1 MYKQRAPSHQSHRL
15 PVQPSS
21 SKPQVLGAHK
31 LVKGFS
37 LGQLLGKEANPYPKY
52 LVFLGGRYVELSTE
66 SLPTGLLP
74 PCGVFIQTYVLR
86 EKSKVLQPCTVYIL
100 KKKKKVLYVFIT
112 LIIVIKSLPFL
123 ICGLGNFCLFFL
135 FGGFL
140 CFLFFSGFKK
150 KKQTNLAFS
159 VCTAAGQNVKTL
171 KF

>member
-1 MYKQRAPSHQSHRL
+1 M
-15 PVQPSS
+15 
-21 SKPQVLGAHK
+21 
-31 LVKGFS
+31 
-37 LGQLLGKEANPYPKY
+37 
-52 LVFLGGRYVELSTE
+52 ELSTE

-100 KKKKKVLYVFIT
+100 KKKTKVLYVFIT

-140 CFLFFSGFKK
+140 CFLFLFFSGFKK
-150 KKQTNLAFS
+150 KKTNLAFS

>member
-15 PVQPSS
+15 PAQPSS

-37 LGQLLGKEANPYPKY
+37 LGQLLGKKANPYPKY
-52 LVFLGGRYVELSTE
+52 LVFLGEVYVELSTE

-100 KKKKKVLYVFIT
+100 KKKNTKVLYVFIT

-140 CFLFFSGFKK
+140 CFLFLFFLDLKK
-150 KKQTNLAFS
+150 KK
-159 VCTAAGQNVKTL
+159 TL
-171 KF
+171 LLVFVLLLVRMLKR

>member
-1 MYKQRAPSHQSHRL
+1 M
-15 PVQPSS
+15 
-21 SKPQVLGAHK
+21 
-31 LVKGFS
+31 
-37 LGQLLGKEANPYPKY
+37 
-52 LVFLGGRYVELSTE
+52 ELSTE

-100 KKKKKVLYVFIT
+100 KKKTKVLYVFIT

-140 CFLFFSGFKK
+140 CFCFFLDLKK
-150 KKQTNLAFS
+150 KKQTLLLVF
-159 VCTAAGQNVKTL
+159 VLLLVRML
-171 KF
+171 KR

>member
-1 MYKQRAPSHQSHRL
+1 M
-15 PVQPSS
+15 
-21 SKPQVLGAHK
+21 
-31 LVKGFS
+31 
-37 LGQLLGKEANPYPKY
+37 
-52 LVFLGGRYVELSTE
+52 ELSTE

-100 KKKKKVLYVFIT
+100 KKKKTKVLYVFIT

-140 CFLFFSGFKK
+140 CFFVFVFSGFKK
-150 KKQTNLAFS
+150 KK
-159 VCTAAGQNVKTL
+159 KTL
-171 KF
+171 LLVFVLLLVRMLKR

>member
-1 MYKQRAPSHQSHRL
+1 M
-15 PVQPSS
+15 
-21 SKPQVLGAHK
+21 
-31 LVKGFS
+31 
-37 LGQLLGKEANPYPKY
+37 
-52 LVFLGGRYVELSTE
+52 ELSTE

-100 KKKKKVLYVFIT
+100 KKKTKVLYVFIT

-140 CFLFFSGFKK
+140 CFFLDLKK
-150 KKQTNLAFS
+150 KNKQTLLLVF
-159 VCTAAGQNVKTL
+159 VLLLVRML
-171 KF
+171 KR